1 MSFKLENTISYL
13 RGDFVPFKDA
23 NLSIASSSVLY
34 GMSVYT
40 VFNIISRTD
49 GLYTFRLKD
58 HYNRLCKS
66 SLIVSMNPFADFIS
80 YDAFEKV
87 VKDLIYKNNI
97 KENALVRVAYFIDE
111 NAIGTRMSGLKT
123 DMSMYIIPAKS
134 FYGKEEI
141 NTCISSW
148 IRIAHNMIPPK
159 AKINGSYANACLI
172 KNEALLKG
180 FDEAISLNS
189 AGHVS
194 EATVA
199 NVFVIKDGV
208 LFTPDT
214 DSDIL
219 EGITR
224 NTVIEIAKMKGVQCV
239 EKKIT
244 KEELYNADEVF
255 LSGSSANIVS
265 IKSIDGKVIPQNKIT
280 KEFMKTYNDIRIGEV
295 DDTKGWLGRV

>member
-13 RGDFVPFKDA
+13 RGEFIPFKDA

-34 GMSVYT
+34 GMSIYT
-40 VFNIISRTD
+40 VFNIISRSN

-58 HYNRLCKS
+58 HYDRLCRS
-66 SLIVSMNPFADFIS
+66 SLIMSMNPFSEFIS
-80 YDAFEKV
+80 YDNFQKV
-87 VKDLIYKNNI
+87 VKDLMDKNNI
-97 KENALVRVAYFIDE
+97 KENVLVRVAYFIDE
-111 NAIGTRMSGLKT
+111 NTIGTRMNGLKT
-123 DMSMYIIPAKS
+123 DMSIYTIPAKS
-134 FYGKEEI
+134 FYSKEEI
-141 NTCISSW
+141 DVCISSW
-148 IRIAHNMIPPK
+148 IRVAYNMIPPK
-159 AKINGSYANACLI
+159 AKVNGSYANACLM
-172 KNEALLKG
+172 KNESILKG
-180 FDEAISLNS
+180 FDEAISVNS
-189 AGHVS
+189 AGHVA

-199 NVFVIKDGV
+199 NVFLIKDRI

-224 NTVIEIAKMKGVQCV
+224 SSVKEIAKMKGISCI

-280 KEFMKTYNDIRIGEV
+280 KEFIKIYHDIRTGEAA
-295 DDTKGWLGRV
+295 DTMGWLGRV

>member
-49 GLYTFRLKD
+49 GLFTFRLKD
-58 HYNRLCKS
+58 HYDRLCRS
-66 SLIVSMNPFADFIS
+66 SLIMSMNPFAEFIS
-80 YDAFEKV
+80 YNAFEKV
-87 VKDLIYKNNI
+87 VKDLIEKNNI
-97 KENALVRVAYFIDE
+97 KENTLVRVAYFIDE

-141 NTCISSW
+141 NVCISSW
-148 IRIAHNMIPPK
+148 IRIANNMIPPK
-159 AKINGSYANACLI
+159 AKVNGSYANACLM

-224 NTVIEIAKMKGVQCV
+224 NTVIEIAKMKGISCI

-244 KEELYNADEVF
+244 KEELYDADEVF

-265 IKSIDGKVIPQNKIT
+265 VKSIDGKVIPQNKIT
-280 KEFMKTYNDIRIGEV
+280 KEFIKAYSDIRTGEAE
-295 DDTKGWLGRV
+295 DFKGWLGRV